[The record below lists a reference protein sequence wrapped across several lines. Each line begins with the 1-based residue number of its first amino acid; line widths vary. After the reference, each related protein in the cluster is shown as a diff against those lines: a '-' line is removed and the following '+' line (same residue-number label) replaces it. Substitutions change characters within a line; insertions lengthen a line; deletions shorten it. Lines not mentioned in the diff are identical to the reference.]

1 MGEPEALD
9 EEAEA
14 PPPHA
19 GERLT
24 REDVLRLIE
33 EHGGPEGLDL
43 RGADCAKRT

>member
-1 MGEPEALD
+1 MAEP
-9 EEAEA
+9 EA

-33 EHGGPEGLDL
+33 EHGGSEGLDL
-43 RGADCAKRT
+43 REANLQGACS